1 MTTSSDFV
9 FARAS
14 RANQMI
20 RLLGEL
26 LITLGVIVFLFI
38 GYELWFTG
46 LYTEHAQ
53 SQLNHQLKT
62 LWAAPPTPTPSTT
75 AGPASS
81 ASPSA
86 PVSGSPGPTSVPA
99 ASVPTIAPIALPG
112 DAIGIIRIPRLG
124 TKYGYAI
131 VEGVSTADLKKGPGH
146 YPGTANPGGTGNF
159 VVSGHRTTYLAPFNG
174 LGELVVGD
182 AIVIE
187 TRDTWYTYR
196 GHQDA
201 DRVAN
206 GHRGRLAGAG
216 PAAREADPGAD
227 HLDHLHPEVLSV
239 APAHRDR
246 VAPVGAAEV
255 GRLAASARGGLA
267 MYEWLWRKL
276 PGGFGGKLTG
286 FLALLVGRPRVAVLR
301 DIPVGRATPA
311 VERRQR
317 ELAVDRADHS
327 DLVTRTD

>member
-1 MTTSSDFV
+1 VTTSSDFV

-14 RANQMI
+14 RANQTI

-62 LWAAPPTPTPSTT
+62 LWAAPPTPTPSTST
-75 AGPASS
+75 GPASS

-86 PVSGSPGPTSVPA
+86 TSGSPGPTSVPT
-99 ASVPTIAPIALPG
+99 ASPPTIAPIALPG

-131 VEGVSTADLKKGPGH
+131 VEGVSTDDLKKGPGH
-146 YPGTANPGGTGNF
+146 YPGTANPGGIGNF

-187 TRDTWYTYR
+187 TRDTWYTYLVTKT
-196 GHQDA
+196 QTVLPTDTA
-201 DRVAN
+201 VV
-206 GHRGRLAGAG
+206 L
-216 PAAREADPGAD
+216 PVPGQ
-227 HLDHLHPEVLSV
+227 P
-239 APAHRDR
+239 
-246 VAPVGAAEV
+246 
-255 GRLAASARGGLA
+255 
-267 MYEWLWRKL
+267 
-276 PGGFGGKLTG
+276 
-286 FLALLVGRPRVAVLR
+286 
-301 DIPVGRATPA
+301 RATPA
-311 VERRQR
+311 QALITLTTCTPKYSASHRLIVTGLLQSA
-317 ELAVDRADHS
+317 LPKSAGSPPA
-327 DLVTRTD
+327 LVGG

>member
-14 RANQMI
+14 RANQTI

-26 LITLGVIVFLFI
+26 LITLGAIVFLFI

-53 SQLNHQLKT
+53 SNFKKQLAAE
-62 LWAAPPTPTPSTT
+62 WASPAPPTTS

-81 ASPSA
+81 ASPSSPA
-86 PVSGSPGPTSVPA
+86 SGSPSPTSVPV
-99 ASVPTIAPIALPG
+99 ASAPTVAPIALPG

-131 VEGVSTADLKKGPGH
+131 VEGVSTDDLKKGPGH
-146 YPGTANPGGTGNF
+146 YPGTANPGGIGNF

-187 TRDTWYTYR
+187 TRDTWYTYLVTKTQAVLPTDTAVVLPVPGQPR
-196 GHQDA
+196 ARPTQA
-201 DRVAN
+201 LITLTTCTPKYSAS
-206 GHRGRLAGAG
+206 HRLIVTGLLQSALPKSAGSP
-216 PAAREADPGAD
+216 PA
-227 HLDHLHPEVLSV
+227 
-239 APAHRDR
+239 
-246 VAPVGAAEV
+246 
-255 GRLAASARGGLA
+255 
-267 MYEWLWRKL
+267 
-276 PGGFGGKLTG
+276 
-286 FLALLVGRPRVAVLR
+286 LVG
-301 DIPVGRATPA
+301 G
-311 VERRQR
+311 
-317 ELAVDRADHS
+317 
-327 DLVTRTD
+327 